1 MALQRWRRR
10 GNGGAIQYSPRRLLP
25 AGTHAATQRRKGSFP
40 LATAK
45 SRIVVRTTVI
55 SMGSGVADA
64 KGHVVFSSSKMLD
77 KSGTLKAK
85 HERKS

>member
-1 MALQRWRRR
+1 MATKRQWRCHTVQPQEAPAS
-10 GNGGAIQYSPRRLLP
+10 GDPRSD
-25 AGTHAATQRRKGSFP
+25 AAKE
-40 LATAK
+40 
-45 SRIVVRTTVI
+45 RIVSTSDCKIENVVRTTVI